1 MMHALQWLR
10 SLLFIVQMYVAMAV
24 LAIVYTPFAIFS
36 RPAAYAAMHAYCR
49 WVRWTAAWMVGL
61 RSEVRGTPPTD
72 EVLVAAKH
80 HSFFDIIIL
89 FGSMP
94 RAKFI
99 MKKELKWAPILGWYA
114 LRIGCVPVDRG
125 KRGQAIAA
133 MMKAV
138 EAGAAGA
145 GAAHH
150 LPRRAPASRPARRP
164 PYKVGSA
171 VLYSQLG
178 QDCVP
183 AATNV
188 GVFWPRHGIT
198 RKPGLAVV
206 EFLPRIAPGL
216 TNAEFMAE
224 LEARIEGA
232 TNRLL
237 AEAGFHGRPTRLTW
251 PPRPTP
257 SPSSA
262 EQAGRGRRRSRPAR
276 CSASMPLYLDGK
288 VVALVCD
295 DSLFVKPTSGA
306 LALLGDP
313 AMGPPYPGAKPHIA
327 ADALLDEPDRLVEA
341 DPRRGAGLACAEAA
355 EGRRRHR
362 G

>member
-1 MMHALQWLR
+1 MRHALQWLR
-10 SLLFIVQMYVAMAV
+10 SVVFIVQMYLAMAV

-36 RPAAYAAMHAYCR
+36 RRAAYAAMHSYCR
-49 WVRWTAAWMVGL
+49 WVRWTASWMVGL
-61 RSEVRGTPPTD
+61 RSEVRGTPPGD

-80 HSFFDIIIL
+80 HSFFDIILL

-138 EAGAAGA
+138 KEGRQDPGQLIIYPEGTRTAPGAK
-145 GAAHH
+145 
-150 LPRRAPASRPARRP
+150 PA
-164 PYKVGSA
+164 YKVGSA
-171 VLYSQLG
+171 VLYSQLN

-188 GVFWPRHGIT
+188 GAFWPRHGFY

-216 TNAEFMAE
+216 TNADFMNE
-224 LEARIEGA
+224 LETRIEDA
-232 TNRLL
+232 SNRLL
-237 AEAGFHGRPTRLTW
+237 KEAGFSKG
-251 PPRPTP
+251 
-257 SPSSA
+257 
-262 EQAGRGRRRSRPAR
+262 
-276 CSASMPLYLDGK
+276 
-288 VVALVCD
+288 
-295 DSLFVKPTSGA
+295 
-306 LALLGDP
+306 
-313 AMGPPYPGAKPHIA
+313 PGA
-327 ADALLDEPDRLVEA
+327 
-341 DPRRGAGLACAEAA
+341 
-355 EGRRRHR
+355 
-362 G
+362 